1 MKQVADRAGV
11 AVSSV
16 SRVLN
21 GHPDVSAVMRN
32 RVLDSVAALGYE
44 PDLLAQSL
52 RKGATMTVGYLVGDI
67 SNPLLAEIVLGAE
80 LQLREAGYSSL
91 LTNSVNDPGQDV
103 DHLRLLQQRRVDGV
117 LLSLTDEDDPALLS
131 ALDRVSVPTVLVDRR
146 AAGRGLAAVLS
157 DHAYGIRAAVAHVA
171 DLGHQRIALVN
182 GNPRVRPSRERAAAL
197 RSSCRARGVTAT
209 VRSAAFSPQH
219 GEAATLELMQVDEAP
234 TVIIAGSNQILV
246 GVLRALRTLGL
257 SVPHDVSLITCD
269 DVALSEFLQPAIA
282 TISRDPHEIGRIGA
296 ELLLEQLRGEAPRQ
310 QLLPTGFRPTGSC
323 ARPPTG
329 QRAPRA
335 PHVVDDRT
343 EPS

>member
-16 SRVLN
+16 SRVLS

-32 RVLDSVAALGYE
+32 RVLDSVSALGYE

-52 RKGATMTVGYLVGDI
+52 RTGATMTVGYLVGDI

-80 LQLREAGYSSL
+80 LALREAGYSSL
-91 LTNSVNDPGQDV
+91 LTNSVNDPAQDV
-103 DHLRLLQQRRVDGV
+103 EHLRLLQQRRVDGV
-117 LLSLTDEDDPALLS
+117 LLSLTDEDDPALLA
-131 ALDRVSVPTVLVDRR
+131 ALDRVSVPMVLIDRR
-146 AAGRGLAAVLS
+146 AAGRPLAAVLS
-157 DHAYGIRAAVAHVA
+157 DHANGIRAAVAHVA
-171 DLGHQRIALVN
+171 SLGHQRIALVN

-197 RSSCRARGVTAT
+197 RSGCRARGLSAV

-219 GEAATLELMQVDEAP
+219 GRAATLELMQAGDAP

-246 GVLRALRTLGL
+246 GVLRALRELEL
-257 SVPHDVSLITCD
+257 SVPADVSLLTCD
-269 DVALSEFLQPAIA
+269 DVALSDFLEPAVA
-282 TISRDPHEIGRIGA
+282 TISRDPHEIGRVGA
-296 ELLLEQLRGEAPRQ
+296 ELLLEQLRGAAPRQ

-323 ARPPTG
+323 ARPPAG
-329 QRAPRA
+329 RRPPRT
-335 PHVVDDRT
+335 PDVDDRT